1 MNRPRWVASLTA
13 IAVAATMC
21 VLGSL
26 SPASAAERPDSQGK
40 DFWVAFSENYQTPE
54 LSLFISSQTA
64 TSGNVSVPGLGFS
77 EDFNV
82 TPGAV
87 TTVVI
92 PVGAQLSNGSTGNP
106 ENRAVHITAADEV
119 GVYGLNRRPASTDA
133 FLALPVDVLTSEY
146 LVLGWPAPG
155 VAADLNSQFA
165 VVATQDGTDVT
176 YVPTANTTSGVNA
189 GVSTTKTLNKGE
201 ALPVESATGDLS
213 GTAITSTKPVAVF
226 GGHRC
231 ANVPNNSTLACD
243 YLVEQLPSTGT
254 WGKSFLTVPLKTRL
268 NGDTFRMLAEQ
279 DGTTVSVNGAPV
291 ATLNKGQVHQQ
302 IIDGQSTV
310 TADKPILVA
319 QYSNGTTYDDVTSDP
334 FMMLVSPTEQFL
346 SSYTFTTPA
355 SGFSGNYVN
364 VVTPTAAVGDVK
376 LDGSVVPAGQFTPIG
391 STAFSGAQLDLTLG
405 SHTITST
412 QPLGIYVYGFD
423 SADSYG
429 YPGGAAYAAI
439 NDVAGLT
446 LTPAS
451 QQATINNQA
460 CVTTGVTDQNGK
472 GLPGIQVS
480 LKATGV
486 NPVDTTQVTDANGKA
501 EYCYTSSQTGTDTFT
516 ASFNALT
523 ASATVA
529 WTSGTPTPPA
539 KRKKLPI
546 NAKGVAPS
554 PTQLKNGKVV
564 LVKSLNTN
572 KNGKTTV
579 RAFCRPAKSAAA
591 GEVRYCDV
599 TVSKKGKV
607 TVRST
612 GYDTLKVTVKVRATP
627 KKGKKDT
634 WKSNTWT
641 RTWKVRA

>member
-1 MNRPRWVASLTA
+1 MTRPRWVASLA
-13 IAVAATMC
+13 AMAVAAAMC
-21 VLGSL
+21 VLGTAG
-26 SPASAAERPDSQGK
+26 PANAVERPDSLGK
-40 DFWVAFSENYQTPE
+40 DFWVAFSANLGSPQ
-54 LSLFISSQTA
+54 LSLFISSPTA

-77 EDFNV
+77 EDFTV

-87 TTVVI
+87 TTVTI
-92 PVGAQLSNGSTGNP
+92 PVGAQLGDGSSGNP
-106 ENRAVHITAADEV
+106 ENRAIHVTAKDEV
-119 GVYGLNRRPASTDA
+119 SVYGLNRIPATTDA
-133 FLALPVDVLTSEY
+133 FLALPVDVLASEHI
-146 LVLGWPAPG
+146 VLGWPAPG
-155 VAADLNSQFA
+155 VAASLNSQFA

-176 YVPTANTTSGVNA
+176 YVPTAATTSGVNT
-189 GVSTTKTLNKGE
+189 GVSTTKTLNTGE

-213 GTAITSTKPVAVF
+213 GTTISSTKPVAVF

-243 YLVEQLPSTGT
+243 HLVEQIPGTST
-254 WGKSFLTVPLKTRL
+254 WGQSFLTVPLKTRL
-268 NGDTFRMLAEQ
+268 NGDTFRFVAKE
-279 DGTTVSVNGAPV
+279 DGTKVSVNGAEV

-302 IIDGQSTV
+302 NIQGQSTV

-319 QYSNGTTYDDVTSDP
+319 QYSNGTTFDNVTSDP

-346 SSYTFTTPA
+346 SDYTFTTPA
-355 SGFSGNYVN
+355 SGFGENFVN
-364 VVTPTAAVGDVK
+364 VVTPTAAVADVK
-376 LDGSVVPAGQFTPIG
+376 LDGATVPAGDFTPIG
-391 STAFSGAQLDLTLG
+391 STGYSGAQLDLTLG
-405 SHTITST
+405 SHTVTSSK
-412 QPLGIYVYGFD
+412 PLGIYVYGFD
-423 SADSYG
+423 QADSYG

-451 QQATINNQA
+451 QSKTINTQA
-460 CVTTGVTDQNGK
+460 CVTTAVTDKNGK
-472 GLPGIQVS
+472 GLPGIQVN

-486 NPVDTTQVTDANGKA
+486 NPLDTNVLTDSAGNYQ
-501 EYCYTSSQTGTDTFT
+501 YCYTSSQTGTDTFT

-529 WTSGTPTPPA
+529 WTSGTPTPPV
-539 KRKKLPI
+539 KKKKLPI
-546 NAKGVAPS
+546 KAKGLAPS

-564 LVKSLNTN
+564 LVKSLTTN

-579 RAFCRPAKSAAA
+579 RAFCRPVNSSAA
-591 GEVRYCDV
+591 GEVRFCDV
-599 TVSKKGKV
+599 TISKKGKV

-634 WKSNTWT
+634 WKANSWTKTW
-641 RTWKVRA
+641 RVRA